1 MRNEYK
7 ILPIREKTERFSNKK
22 TSVNV
27 SNFNLCFS
35 NYFQGFVSF
44 LTDFSITFWLNCSC
58 YVLVLL
64 RRFWYD
70 KLCTENAE
78 VLPLG
83 LSPVRECM
91 FIDDGGNDG

>member
-7 ILPIREKTERFSNKK
+7 ILPIRQTIERFGFEKTSLNISNYDRSFF
-22 TSVNV
+22 T
-27 SNFNLCFS
+27 
-35 NYFQGFVSF
+35 YFQGFIRF
-44 LTDFSITFWLNCSC
+44 LTDFLVMLRLNCSC

-83 LSPVRECM
+83 VSPVRECM

>member
-1 MRNEYK
+1 MRHEYK
-7 ILPIREKTERFSNKK
+7 NFSIRQKADRFRNKK
-22 TSVNV
+22 T
-27 SNFNLCFS
+27 NLNNS
-35 NYFQGFVSF
+35 NYNHSFFNHFQGFVSF
-44 LTDFSITFWLNCSC
+44 LTDSLVMLRLNCSC

>member
-7 ILPIREKTERFSNKK
+7 ILPIREKAERFRNKK
-22 TSVNV
+22 MNVNV
-27 SNFNLCFS
+27 SNFDLCFF
-35 NYFQGFVSF
+35 NYFQDFVSF
-44 LTDFSITFWLNCSC
+44 LTNFLVMLRLNRSC

-83 LSPVRECM
+83 LNPVRECM

>member
-1 MRNEYK
+1 MRSEYK
-7 ILPIREKTERFSNKK
+7 TLPIRQTIERFGFEKTGLNI
-22 TSVNV
+22 
-27 SNFNLCFS
+27 S
-35 NYFQGFVSF
+35 NYDHSFFNCFQEFVRLIPKF
-44 LTDFSITFWLNCSC
+44 LIMLSLNCSC

-64 RRFWYD
+64 RRFWYH